1 MTAEKY
7 TKLIIKKIACDQK
20 KKKDIQRQLL
30 ADIEERGQNGETLA
44 DIMQQM
50 GTVQEIADGFNE
62 MIPEQEKR
70 RCRMQRRCRV
80 AVILLA
86 VIIAAVALLYWYLPK
101 FRNGNDSGDFNQKQI
116 EETLYDTITL
126 LEQRDYEKLQ
136 DMATAQ
142 MQDVLC
148 AEVLDNAMDA
158 VGPDWGARTAVGNI
172 YTEEVT
178 QMNERYMICQ
188 VSVSYENI
196 SVIYTITY
204 DSHMKLAGLYLK

>member
-7 TKLIIKKIACDQK
+7 TKLIIKKITCDQK

-30 ADIEERGQNGETLA
+30 ADIAERGQNEETIA

-86 VIIAAVALLYWYLPK
+86 VIIAAAALLYWYLPK
-101 FRNGNDSGDFNQKQI
+101 FRNGNDSG
-116 EETLYDTITL
+116 
-126 LEQRDYEKLQ
+126 
-136 DMATAQ
+136 
-142 MQDVLC
+142 
-148 AEVLDNAMDA
+148 
-158 VGPDWGARTAVGNI
+158 
-172 YTEEVT
+172 
-178 QMNERYMICQ
+178 
-188 VSVSYENI
+188 
-196 SVIYTITY
+196 
-204 DSHMKLAGLYLK
+204 GL